1 MGYKQ
6 AHTSTPDVRQQF
18 QAFWCT
24 ETSDC
29 GFICN
34 QMRLD
39 SREWPERLGSCA
51 QSSEYNREVK
61 GCRYSLKTEDFWI
74 RNPEQTG

>member
-34 QMRLD
+34 QMRL
-39 SREWPERLGSCA
+39 G
-51 QSSEYNREVK
+51 SSEYNREVK